1 MKLGNLVLVPLG
13 YEMFSEIGLRLRTY
27 SPYTHT
33 LTVSYSNDR
42 LGYFP
47 SRDQVV
53 RGGYEVLMSRTKGV
67 LNITDDADDYLI
79 QDVLRMI
86 EKF

>member
-1 MKLGNLVLVPLG
+1 M
-13 YEMFSEIGLRLRTY
+13 
-27 SPYTHT
+27 
-33 LTVSYSNDR
+33 SYSNNR

-47 SRDQVV
+47 SRDQVI

-79 QDVLRMI
+79 QDVLRLI
-86 EKF
+86 DKF